1 MKAPFTTTI
10 EMLLWIVA
18 AVLGLAESHPFV
30 PKYVDRQVP
39 PLLTTDGSTRWHH
52 RCVAGALQVRG
63 GQTQS
68 VRGEKSTFIVV
79 NFWLDF
85 NTLVRHGQSHAD
97 LFLSLLAVVFDWLYL
112 GHSRFLHDCAQLS
125 QSSRLWSGWW
135 LARSHLHVRC

>member
-18 AVLGLAESHPFV
+18 AVLGLVESHPFV

-39 PLLTTDGSTRWHH
+39 PLLTTDGSTRWHQ

-68 VRGEKSTFIVV
+68 VRGEKNTFIVV
-79 NFWLDF
+79 NF
-85 NTLVRHGQSHAD
+85 LVGFQYIDAP
-97 LFLSLLAVVFDWLYL
+97 WTI
-112 GHSRFLHDCAQLS
+112 SR
-125 QSSRLWSGWW
+125 
-135 LARSHLHVRC
+135 

>member
-18 AVLGLAESHPFV
+18 AVLGLVESHPFV

-68 VRGEKSTFIVV
+68 VRGEKNTFIVV
-79 NFWLDF
+79 NF
-85 NTLVRHGQSHAD
+85 LVGFQYIDAPWTILR
-97 LFLSLLAVVFDWLYL
+97 
-112 GHSRFLHDCAQLS
+112 
-125 QSSRLWSGWW
+125 
-135 LARSHLHVRC
+135 